1 MTAAARLPAAVGLCL
16 SLALA
21 SPAPGLA
28 QVAGPAESAAQALAA
43 AADTLAAA
51 RGARDRVSALT
62 KTIRAYEDGLA
73 AMRIELR
80 RAALREAEI
89 RAEFD
94 RDAERLSSLLGA
106 LQSMGTSPETLILL
120 HPSGP
125 VDTVR
130 AGMIL
135 SEITPA
141 IEADVAALQSQLSE
155 LATLRALQQ
164 SASSTLQAGLD
175 GAQEAR
181 VALSK
186 AISERTPAPD
196 RSSTE
201 ALALETLLMSAETLQ
216 AFASGLSLEPGRGG
230 AKSGF
235 AAQKGRLPLP
245 VEGTVIGGFND
256 ADAAGVRR
264 PGLLIATRP
273 RALVTAPWPATIRYL
288 GPLLDYGNVII
299 IEPDAGYLLVIAGL
313 NEVYGSIG
321 DVARAGAP
329 LGQMGGTMPAAQ
341 EILIDAVNGGGQ
353 DRTETLYIELREEQT
368 PVDPKDWFAGVAE

>member
-1 MTAAARLPAAVGLCL
+1 MKVIARLTAALGLCV
-16 SLALA
+16 SLAIA
-21 SPAPGLA
+21 APAPGLA
-28 QVAGPAESAAQALAA
+28 QNAGPAVDAAQALAA
-43 AADTLAAA
+43 AADALAAA

-62 KTIRAYEDGLA
+62 QTIRAYEDGLA

-89 RAEFD
+89 RADFD
-94 RDAERLSSLLGA
+94 RDAERLSALLGA

-141 IEADVAALQSQLSE
+141 IEADVAALQSQLTE

-186 AISERTPAPD
+186 AISDRTPAPD

-201 ALALETLLMSAETLQ
+201 ALALQALLNSAETLQ
-216 AFASGLSLEPGRGG
+216 GFASGLALEPGPDDADR
-230 AKSGF
+230 GF
-235 AAQKGRLPLP
+235 AAQRGQLPLP

-264 PGLLIATRP
+264 PGLLIAARP

-299 IEPDAGYLLVIAGL
+299 IEPDAGYLLIIAGL
-313 NEVYGSIG
+313 KEVYGSIG

-329 LGQMGGTMPAAQ
+329 LGQMGGTMPVAQ

-368 PVDPKDWFAGVAE
+368 PVDPQDWFAGVAK